1 MWSPQT
7 KSQVAPLKVVL
18 LSEHT
23 ETFKALERKLD
34 AMSSKI
40 DVLTGLMLAM
50 SRTVPPLVTE
60 AGVPPVEDAAEKLEE
75 ELPFIETA
83 PEQKTRNSVGR
94 FAIQDKLLNRLRS
107 KKTGDFVFIPAGIVT
122 SKKALV
128 SRAWRLFE
136 GGGLVTVVE
145 MPDGYKVIK
154 RAPLP
159 RGPMP

>member
-40 DVLTGLMLAM
+40 DVLTGLVLAM

-60 AGVPPVEDAAEKLEE
+60 ADVPPVEDAAEKLEE

-83 PEQKTRNSVGR
+83 PEPKTRVSVGR
-94 FAIQDKLLNRLRS
+94 FAIQDRLLNRLRG
-107 KKTGDFVFIPAGIVT
+107 KKTGDFVFVPGNLVT
-122 SKKALV
+122 SQKALV
-128 SRAWRLFE
+128 SRTWRMF
-136 GGGLVTVVE
+136 GGGVVTVVQV
-145 MPDGYKVIK
+145 PDGYNVIK
-154 RAPLP
+154 RAPFP